1 MAFPAIEHQES
12 GLLQLDARLRTQ
24 FEIVRVECSAQA
36 VPVIVAHCQRRIAL
50 SLDTPSRQRARGV
63 LVVSPAPLRSML
75 ADVAAMLRWP
85 EARSLESTAE
95 GFHSL
100 GLRLVVDAGALSIQD
115 WSDLQSILH
124 HAPIPAVLVGLKP
137 MQALQGERFARLEQ
151 AFVVTDELGPAE
163 SELFFATVSSASR
176 ALQESA
182 ADSRRNVDLSKLTA
196 DGLPTPV
203 LTSDATRSIDEVAT
217 FLASVGGP
225 LLRSEV
231 PTELASSLDVAAQI
245 GRIRRDIVAILAS
258 DSTLRLV
265 DAFRTVDVEGQ
276 ADIGRSSPRA
286 MQWLHGSKHA
296 WAPARLA
303 QLHLAQGDVVQAW
316 QEQQRAFALA
326 TRIAHHYDLVST
338 WVQSLRRADGILA
351 KDLFDAVRIA
361 TLDYALMH
369 GYGPLVADLLPTRPA
384 SRADRWIAARYMQ
397 TRGDFAAANA
407 ICHQLRLELVASG
420 AAEDDALLAEVD
432 SIRSELAFSE
442 GKAAYAVE
450 LASILTK
457 NAPTTEVTCGQP
469 SRATAYLR
477 ARNVLGK
484 SLLAE
489 ARWQD
494 ANAHYSADEL
504 YPCNTH
510 LSKLRARLNRGIA
523 LLSLNQL
530 ELAHEFFVG
539 VLRDA
544 NRACAAEGALFAEK
558 NLSVIAYREHRYG
571 DCIVH
576 LENALA
582 LQPSLQNHHG
592 LLAVAQTVTGLR
604 LRFGLLDHARTSLA
618 FLDRSLRQGCSLA
631 QRADALY
638 LRGSLAFATGDTT
651 DAYRLAVEAFD
662 LASSGAS
669 NDLLAPAAILAIRAA
684 LQDGDL
690 KRAALHLDAV
700 ERVFQESHLH
710 AELLYCRALY
720 LRGQG
725 DAACHEVS
733 VTALTRCHASADEI
747 VLIEALVLRA
757 ELCMERA
764 EMKQAEDLLLRAQ
777 RTYERLASTLPS
789 VWRGALLATP
799 AARGLETVRRALTHS
814 PSRSSASND
823 TVSPFAKL
831 ESTEDRVLVGDSA
844 PMMALRGIIRRVA
857 KSEMTVLVS
866 GESGT
871 GKELVAAELHR
882 ESDRANR
889 PLVSLNCAALVESL
903 LLSELFGHEKGAFTG
918 ATARKL
924 GRFEQAEGGTLF
936 LDEIGDISHK
946 TQVALLRVLQEK
958 CFERVGGQTSIRANV
973 RVVCATHRDLP
984 AMVARGEFRE
994 DLYYR
999 LRGFQI
1005 EVPALR
1011 EHVSDLRSIAE
1022 HLLVR
1027 IGAER
1032 REQPKTLSE
1041 GALHVL
1047 STHRWPGNIRE
1058 LENVLRGASVFCDTN
1073 ELRETDVLG
1082 LLRAVPVAAKSG
1094 VIMESEPP
1102 SSTSVTDMRASA
1114 LEAAYR
1120 CIRSGT
1126 LSLFD
1131 LKREVERDAIA
1142 KALAETQGNI
1152 TRAAGLLGMKR
1163 PRLSQLVK
1171 QYGLAGG
1178 LDIPDEDE
1186 SALEEGEGKVHHG

>member
-1 MAFPAIEHQES
+1 MAVPAIEHQES
-12 GLLQLDARLRTQ
+12 GLLQLDTRLRTP

-36 VPVIVAHCQRRIAL
+36 IPVIVAHCQRRLAL
-50 SLDTPSRQRARGV
+50 SLDTPSRLRTRGV
-63 LVVSPAPLRSML
+63 LVLSPAPLRSML
-75 ADVAAMLRWP
+75 ADISAMLGWP
-85 EARSLESTAE
+85 EALSLEATAE
-95 GFHSL
+95 GFHAL
-100 GLRLVVDAGALSIQD
+100 GLRLVVDAGALSAQD

-151 AFVVTDELGPAE
+151 AFIVTDELGPAE

-203 LTSDATRSIDEVAT
+203 LTSDTTRSIDEVAT
-217 FLASVGGP
+217 FLASVGGS
-225 LLRSEV
+225 LLRSDV
-231 PTELASSLDVAAQI
+231 PIELASSLDVAAQI
-245 GRIRRDIVAILAS
+245 GRIRRDIVAILVS

-265 DAFRTVDVEGQ
+265 DAFRAVEGR
-276 ADIGRSSPRA
+276 AEVGLLSPRA
-286 MQWLHGSKHA
+286 VQWLHDSKQA
-296 WAPARLA
+296 WALARLA
-303 QLHLAQGDVVQAW
+303 QAHLVHGDVVQAW

-326 TRIAHHYDLVST
+326 TRIAHHYDLVAT
-338 WVQSLRRADGILA
+338 WVQSLGKADGARA
-351 KDLFDAVRIA
+351 KDSFDLVRIA
-361 TLDYALMH
+361 TLDYALVH
-369 GYGPLVADLLPTRPA
+369 GYAPLVADLLPPRPA
-384 SRADRWIAARYMQ
+384 SRLDRWIAARYMQ

-407 ICHQLRLELVASG
+407 ICHQLRLELVSG
-420 AAEDDALLAEVD
+420 GVTEDDALLAEVD
-432 SIRSELAFSE
+432 SIRSEIAFSE
-442 GKAAYAVE
+442 GKTVFAVE
-450 LASILTK
+450 LALALTK
-457 NAPTTEVTCGQP
+457 KAPASTEVVFGQP
-469 SRATAYLR
+469 SLSAAYLR
-477 ARNVLGK
+477 ARNILGK

-489 ARWQD
+489 ARWQE

-504 YPCNTH
+504 YACNAQ

-530 ELAHEFFVG
+530 EFAHEFFVG

-576 LENALA
+576 LENAIA

-592 LLAVAQTVTGLR
+592 LLAVAQTLTGLR

-638 LRGSLAFATGDTT
+638 LRGALALATGDTT

-669 NDLLAPAAILAIRAA
+669 NDLLAPTAILAIRAA

-690 KRAALHLDAV
+690 KRVALHLEAV

-725 DAACHEVS
+725 DPACHELS
-733 VTALTRCHASADEI
+733 VTALSRCHVSADEI

-764 EMKQAEDLLLRAQ
+764 ETKQAEDLLLRAQ

-799 AARGLETVRRALTHS
+799 AARGLETVRRALTHG
-814 PSRSSASND
+814 PSRSAASND
-823 TVSPFAKL
+823 TVSVLAKL
-831 ESTEDRVLVGDSA
+831 GSTEERALVGDSA

-857 KSEMTVLVS
+857 KSEMTVLVT

-882 ESDRANR
+882 ESERANK

-936 LDEIGDISHK
+936 LDEIGDISPK

-1032 REQPKTLSE
+1032 REQAKTLSD

-1047 STHRWPGNIRE
+1047 SAHRWPGNIRE

-1082 LLRAVPVAAKSG
+1082 LIRAVPAAPKSG
-1094 VIMESEPP
+1094 VLVESEPP
-1102 SSTSVTDMRASA
+1102 SSTSITDMRANA